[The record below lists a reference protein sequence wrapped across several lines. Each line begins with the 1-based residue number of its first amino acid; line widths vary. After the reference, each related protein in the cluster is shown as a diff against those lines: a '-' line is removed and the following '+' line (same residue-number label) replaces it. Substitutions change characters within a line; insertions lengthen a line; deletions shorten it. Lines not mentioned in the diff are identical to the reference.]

1 MKDKK
6 NSIILIILAIII
18 SIASS
23 VFAVTSTIID
33 NSKKGSITLTAYEF
47 INGDETNKKVLSG
60 AEFTIYKVS
69 DSVQNIES
77 AESYINSNK
86 ETIFNQTLETN
97 TNGVLT
103 FSGLEVGRYFVKET
117 NAPKNVLTKVESF
130 LVDIPSVNNS
140 GTAWEYDIEVSPKNV
155 TVYGNATL
163 SKTNTNGEAIE
174 GAEFKLQ
181 KKTDNKWT
189 DYELTSDLTT
199 DSAGKIQ
206 IQNLEAGEYRLVE
219 TNAPNGYIADGLNA
233 KEFTISLNKT
243 EISLNMT
250 NEKPEINKYVL
261 SDDENDVKALGVD
274 SKDIVKWKITSTVP
288 SIISK
293 MKTFEIKDNLSSA
306 LDIVEDTIKVY
317 GIKGTEKTL
326 LQDSTDYDLN
336 QESQLVTISFNNQ
349 KLASFSNIEIEYQ
362 TKINKN
368 VEYGKS
374 ITNEASMVYTNI
386 IKADGTEG
394 GKYTKEPD
402 QNSTAEVHTGKLLV
416 LKTDGTNALQ
426 GAKFKIATSEENA
439 KSGIFVKNEN
449 GEDIVATSDENGYV
463 LFYGLKY
470 GQDGVLANSA
480 SSYYWLVE
488 VQAPSYVENNQTK
501 YYNLLQS
508 PFKVEVNSSSGEKS
522 ENTAIVVNNKG
533 FVLPKTGAIG
543 MGVCTLVGVFLAI
556 VAIIMGKKKDEEETE
571 KEKTE
576 K

>member
-6 NSIILIILAIII
+6 FSIILIILAIII

-155 TVYGNATL
+155 TVYGNVTL
-163 SKTNTNGEAIE
+163 SKTNTNGEAIQ
-174 GAEFKLQ
+174 GVEFKLQ

-189 DYELTSDLTT
+189 DYELTSNLTT

-219 TNAPNGYIADGLNA
+219 TKAPNGYIADGLNA

-326 LQDSTDYDLN
+326 LQNSTNYDLN
-336 QESQLVTISFNNQ
+336 QESQLITISFNTQ

-449 GEDIVATSDENGYV
+449 GEDVVATSDENGYV

-470 GQDGVLANSA
+470 GQDGVLASSA

-571 KEKTE
+571 TE